1 MMRAVLPYPLLSLGL
16 LVMWLLLNG
25 LSAGHLLLG
34 TLLALFAA
42 KAMTAL
48 QPAKPRIRRWG
59 PLLRLLVIVAGD
71 IVRSNLGVARL
82 VLDRGHRQR
91 TSGFVTIPIDLQDR
105 TALTVLAV
113 IVTSTPG
120 TAWVEYHSAS
130 GELMIHVL
138 DLREEQDWVDLIKN
152 RYERLLAEAF
162 E

>member
-34 TLLALFAA
+34 MFLALLAA

-48 QPAKPRIRRWG
+48 QPAKPRIRSWA
-59 PLLRLLVIVAGD
+59 PLLRLFRIVAGD
-71 IVRSNLGVARL
+71 IVRSNIAVAQL
-82 VLDRGHRQR
+82 VLNRGHRER

>member
-1 MMRAVLPYPLLSLGL
+1 MMRAVLPHPVLSLGL
-16 LVMWLLLNG
+16 LIMWLLLNG
-25 LSAGHLLLG
+25 FSAGHLLLG

-48 QPAKPRIRRWG
+48 QPAKPRIRSWM
-59 PLLRLLVIVAGD
+59 PLLRLLGIVARD

-91 TSGFVTIPIDLQDR
+91 TSGFVTIPIDLKDR

-113 IVTSTPG
+113 IITSTPG
-120 TAWVEYHSAS
+120 TAWVEYHSA
-130 GELMIHVL
+130 GGQLMIHVL

-152 RYERLLAEAF
+152 RYERLLMEAF

>member
-48 QPAKPRIRRWG
+48 QPAKPRIRRWS
-59 PLLRLLVIVAGD
+59 PLLRLLFIVAGD

-82 VLDRGHRQR
+82 VLDRGHRHR